1 MKFRITRKTKIFAQ
15 SKEIKASSLQ
25 PGQAV
30 AVEAQSGVDGSFEAV
45 RITLVPLKEEPLT
58 PEPQK

>member
-15 SKEIKASSLQ
+15 SKEIKATSLQ

-30 AVEAQSGVDGSFEAV
+30 AVEAQSAVDGSFEAV
-45 RITLVPLKEEPLT
+45 RITLESPK
-58 PEPQK
+58 Q